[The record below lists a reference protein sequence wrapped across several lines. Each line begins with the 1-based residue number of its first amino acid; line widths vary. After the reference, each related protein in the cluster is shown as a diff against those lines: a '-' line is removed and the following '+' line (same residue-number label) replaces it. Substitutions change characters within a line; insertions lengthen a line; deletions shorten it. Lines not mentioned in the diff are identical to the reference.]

1 MGEVALAAIYCVLML
16 GGEPEVTHAYAVG
29 DDRYRIR
36 IDCETETSVIEVGWD
51 KRSALDSLQ
60 QALFAAEL
68 TGKRPEVLLIDTD
81 GRIGPY
87 ETRIR
92 AAAKRTGVGF
102 STIEKDRLIRWRMT
116 SWLRS
121 YDPAAPAGS

>member
-16 GGEPEVTHAYAVG
+16 GGQPEVTHAYRVG
-29 DDRYRIR
+29 DDHHRIR
-36 IDCETETSVIEVGWD
+36 IDCETEDSVIEVGWD

-68 TGKRPEVLLIDTD
+68 TGKRPEILLIDTD

-92 AAAKRTGVGF
+92 AAAKRAGVGF
-102 STIEKDRLIRWRMT
+102 ATIEKDRLIRWQMT
-116 SWLRS
+116 AWLRS